1 MRFFYTLF
9 IYFYASALYVCSLFN
24 VKARLWCKGRK
35 NLFAILKADCAGKN
49 NVYWFHCA
57 SLGEFE
63 QGKPLIRKLKD
74 NLPGITVLVTFF
86 SPSGFEVKKNDPIA
100 DVISYLPID
109 TPCNVRKFLEIVNP
123 KAAIFV
129 KYEYWYNFIDKL
141 AESKIPF
148 YYIAAIY
155 RPSQHFFKKYGKWF
169 ANQLKKASF
178 FFVQNEES
186 KSLLHSIGIDNVEI
200 TGDTRF
206 DRVHAVASSSCQLN
220 FVCDFK
226 KNKKLIVAGSTWK
239 HDEKLLVPLLES
251 FKSNYK
257 LIIAPHLV
265 DKEHISNILN
275 YFSGYKTVCYS
286 ACNNL
291 DLAEYQV
298 LIIDSIGL
306 LSKIYKYADISY
318 IGGGF
323 ETGLHN
329 ILEPAVFGVPLFF
342 GPHYKKFNEAVE
354 LVRLGGAFSIHNS
367 AEMNHLALKLDSDT
381 EYYNNVCTICKKF
394 VQNNIGA
401 SDKIFNILKSV
412 NYE

>member
-9 IYFYASALYVCSLFN
+9 IYLYAFALYVSSLFN
-24 VKARLWCKGRK
+24 AKARLWCQGRK
-35 NLFAILKADCAGKN
+35 NLFAVLKAECADKD

-63 QGKPLIRKLKD
+63 QGKPLILKMKE

-86 SPSGFEVKKNDPIA
+86 SPSGFEVKKNDPVA
-100 DVISYLPID
+100 DIISYIPLD
-109 TPCNVRKFLEIVNP
+109 TLSNARKFLEIANP

-129 KYEYWYNFIDKL
+129 KYEYWYNFI
-141 AESKIPF
+141 AELSEFKIPF
-148 YYIAAIY
+148 YYISAIY
-155 RPSQHFFKKYGKWF
+155 RPSQHFFKKYGQWF
-169 ANQLKKASF
+169 VNQLKKTSF

-186 KSLLHSIGIDNVEI
+186 KLLLHSVGIDNVEI

-206 DRVHAVASSSCQLN
+206 DRVHAVASSLYQLD

-226 KNKKLIVAGSTWK
+226 KNKKLIVAGSTWEP
-239 HDEKLLVPLLES
+239 DEKLLNQLLEA
-251 FKSNYK
+251 FKRDYK
-257 LIIAPHLV
+257 LIIAPHLI

-275 YFSGYKTVCYS
+275 CFSGYKTVCYS
-286 ACNNL
+286 DREYL
-291 DLAEYQV
+291 DLSEYQI
-298 LIIDSIGL
+298 LIMDTIGL

-323 ETGLHN
+323 KTGLHN
-329 ILEPAVFGVPLFF
+329 ILEPAVFGIPLFF

-354 LVRLGGAFSIHNS
+354 LVRLGGAFSINNS
-367 AEMNHLALKLDSDT
+367 AEMNQLLLRLDNDT
-381 EYYNNVCTICKKF
+381 EYYTNVCNICEKF
-394 VQNNIGA
+394 VQNNLGA